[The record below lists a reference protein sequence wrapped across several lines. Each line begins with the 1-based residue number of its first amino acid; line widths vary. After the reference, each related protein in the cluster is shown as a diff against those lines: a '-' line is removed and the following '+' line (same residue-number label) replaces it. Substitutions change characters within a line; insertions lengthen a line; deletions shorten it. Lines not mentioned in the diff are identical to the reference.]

1 MEFRVYYMSLL
12 KRLTNWGKKILGKKE
27 MEQNEEENQEVQT
40 QPIEYPRFIP
50 NSPSGEDKFEGG
62 SQSRLSKAIARYFRS
77 NDSLNEGALP
87 RIIGIEGQWGSGK
100 SNVVKMLKKEL
111 SGEYHFFEY
120 DAWGYQEDLQRRS
133 ILELLT
139 QDLVKNN
146 ILFGK
151 TTVEDLEGNKK
162 VVTWTER
169 LKYFLARKSER
180 ESKSYPHITIGLG
193 ATILASFLFLVF
205 WGIAYKYNLC
215 LTGMWEIIVAIFLQI
230 VSIILWVIDFR
241 KKRKYRL
248 DYLLAI
254 SQNKIDENISYE
266 ILIEDEPTAY
276 KFKEWLQIISDFLG
290 EKKGPK
296 LVVVFDNMDR
306 LSAEKVKEF
315 WSLIHTFF
323 ADGGFKN
330 IWAVIP
336 FDKDHLSCAFGNE
349 NEDYTKELTKHF
361 IEKTFPIVY
370 RVAPPVITDYK
381 IVFDKL
387 FVEAFGTSVDF
398 DSREIINRMFRIE
411 KPSTNVRDIIS
422 FINEMV
428 ALKQEWGESISIEN
442 IALFCLEKEQILN
455 DPVKSILSGN
465 YLRKFKLI
473 VNNTSQRQGEIAALV
488 YGVAIEHAQQIPLT
502 KYIENC
508 INEEP
513 GYDINQYAE
522 SNVHFDMV
530 LENVVENIDP
540 TNVDKSIFC
549 LNKFTRMVPSRLW
562 KHLSSIKL
570 LYPIEKQEFPKE
582 YKALLLHLEPDMQKD
597 VISQLYNK
605 VFSFKNFNGADYFNT
620 LYGIN
625 QFIKENG
632 LSCDFMSIIQEKEV
646 TPSIFIEFVQ
656 AANREQIVFSDH
668 DDTIMCDGYRIKT
681 NSESLDDYLAELKF
695 NHIDVLRAIKKNSS
709 YEFPKLLNVI
719 TNLVKEQRVN
729 KDNAGVIFASY
740 RILAPLE
747 EMPLGATLKPTLIN
761 QIHSELESDGKDI
774 QHSGYY
780 DFIAMKIANNQPVT
794 LISGGEIKY
803 VADVIDYYIDYG
815 KLLIWSLSSKNQ
827 LLKDLLKYMV
837 ENHLGWRLSLTDILS
852 QFESIKE
859 SIGVSEEALLSNLS
873 GWNVELICKNNI
885 SGCVPNASFYEVTT
899 RIDTPLSKHINQ
911 VAVEVLSERSAG
923 SLYGQ
928 RMDSSDYWNVAI
940 AYLLK
945 VMDSLPDNLVEF
957 CKEVF
962 GDIVLGGQEPEQLPD
977 YLKSMIS
984 KLDSRIESTVIDIKN
999 SFCKGDQFINPT
1011 KFQFFESY
1019 FRLYGNLI
1027 ETPECVVNQI
1037 MLPVIEDEA
1046 CRSLILQHQ
1055 DFYINLINKAGDS
1068 SFEIK
1073 KRFREMITPDS
1084 SSELVDFVETI
1095 DPNPKAEDSSESK

>member
-12 KRLTNWGKKILGKKE
+12 KRLINWGKKILGKKE

-100 SNVVKMLKKEL
+100 SNVVKMLREQLK
-111 SGEYHFFEY
+111 GEYHFFEY

-180 ESKSYPHITIGLG
+180 ESKSYPRIIGLG

-266 ILIEDEPTAY
+266 ILIEEEPTAY

-370 RVAPPVITDYK
+370 RVAPPVITDYRG
-381 IVFDKL
+381 IFDKL
-387 FVEAFGTSVDF
+387 FDEAFGPSESP

-411 KPSTNVRDIIS
+411 NPTTNVRNIIS

-428 ALKQEWGESISIEN
+428 ALKQEWGESISIVN
-442 IALFCLEKEQILN
+442 IALFCLKKNLILN
-455 DPVKSILSGN
+455 DPVYEILSGS
-465 YLRKFKLI
+465 YLFKIGLI
-473 VNNTSQRQGEIAALV
+473 IDNSIQLQREMAALV
-488 YGVAIEHAQQIPLT
+488 YGVEVEYAQQIPLT
-502 KYIENC
+502 RYIEYC
-508 INEEP
+508 INGKP

-522 SNVHFDMV
+522 SNAHFDIV
-530 LENVVENIDP
+530 LDEVEKNMDID
-540 TNVDKSIFC
+540 KCICC
-549 LNKFTRMVPSRLW
+549 LNKLTRKNERI
-562 KHLSSIKL
+562 SSIWRDLARKKL
-570 LYPIEKQEFPKE
+570 AVPIEKQEFSME
-582 YKALLLHLEPDMQKD
+582 YKALLLHLDSDMQKD

-646 TPSIFIEFVQ
+646 APAAFIRFVQ
-656 AANREQIVFSDH
+656 SANVEQIDFSDH
-668 DDTIMCDGYRIKT
+668 EDTIMCNGYRIKT
-681 NSESLDDYLAELKF
+681 KSESLDNYLAELKF
-695 NHIDVLRAIKKNSS
+695 NHADILKAIKKNSS
-709 YEFPKLLNVI
+709 YEFPKLLQTV
-719 TNLVKEQRVN
+719 TDCVEEQIVN
-729 KDNAGVIFASY
+729 KNNAGVIFATY
-740 RILAPLE
+740 RILAPKDDL
-747 EMPLGATLKPTLIN
+747 PLSATLNLSIIN
-761 QIHSELESDGKDI
+761 QIHSELESDGQDI
-774 QHSGYY
+774 KNSGYY
-780 DFIAMKIANNQPVT
+780 DFVAMKLVYGQSVSLIDGGDIKCIAEIMDYYSNSENLMRMCLSTNIPLLNEVLQYMVNNNLGYELSLNPF
-794 LISGGEIKY
+794 LSIF
-803 VADVIDYYIDYG
+803 DVI
-815 KLLIWSLSSKNQ
+815 KNRIN
-827 LLKDLLKYMV
+827 V
-837 ENHLGWRLSLTDILS
+837 TDD
-852 QFESIKE
+852 
-859 SIGVSEEALLSNLS
+859 ALLLYFSEKGSGRIYDSNIEDIILY
-873 GWNVELICKNNI
+873 
-885 SGCVPNASFYEVTT
+885 PSFYALTT
-899 RIDTPLSKHINQ
+899 RADNTLSKHINK
-911 VAVEVLSERSAG
+911 VAIEALSAVPAE
-923 SLYGQ
+923 SLYSQ
-928 RMDSSDYWNVAI
+928 RMNSTGYWIAAI
-940 AYLLK
+940 GYLLDK
-945 VMDSLPDNLVEF
+945 MDSLPDNLTEF
-957 CKEVF
+957 CKRIF
-962 GDIVLGGQEPEQLPD
+962 WDIALGRQEPDQLPD
-977 YLKSMIS
+977 YLTSMIS
-984 KLDSRIESTVIDIKN
+984 RLDSRIIPSIISIKN
-999 SFCKGDQFINPT
+999 RFCNGVQAINPT
-1011 KFQFFESY
+1011 KFCFFESY

-1027 ETPECVVNQI
+1027 ETPDDVVNKI
-1037 MLPVIEDEA
+1037 ILPVIDDED
-1046 CRSLILQHQ
+1046 CRNLILQHR
-1055 DFYINLINKAGDS
+1055 DFYIDLINAARDS
-1068 SFEIK
+1068 SNEIK

-1095 DPNPKAEDSSESK
+1095 DPNPRAEDSSESK